1 MARKAL
7 MPRAVGIDL
16 GTTYSVA
23 AYLEGGRPVIIP
35 NAEGD
40 RLMPSV
46 VGFLKDGKRLV
57 GQLAKLQ
64 AIANPDGTI
73 FSIKRHM
80 GRQAYLDIDSLGDDR
95 EIIRQIKRRI
105 GSDYWV
111 RIGAKEYTPEEI
123 SALILQKVKADAEG
137 YLGEKID
144 KAVISVPAYFN
155 VSQRQATVDA
165 ATIAGI
171 EVTRIIDEPT
181 AAALA
186 YGLDMEDIH
195 TILVWDLGGGTF
207 DISILELGDGLF
219 EVKAVSGNTWLG
231 GDDYDQ
237 RIVEHLADE
246 FQRQYGVD
254 LRQNK
259 AALQQL
265 KEVAEK
271 AKIELT
277 NAERTRIRVP
287 FLDGGEGSPKRWETT
302 LSRTTFEELTE
313 DLRQKMVGPT
323 RQALADAG
331 LAPQDIDRV
340 ILVGGATRMPAVREL
355 IRELIGKEPYKDV
368 HPDEVVAMGA
378 AIQAGILTGE
388 IRGKVLIDV
397 TPLSLGIETQGGIF
411 AKIIERNATVPVS
424 QGQIFT
430 NAADNQIS
438 MDIHVLQGERDMA
451 IHNMTL
457 DRFELT
463 GIPAAPRG
471 EARVEVTFDINV
483 NGILHVSAHEL
494 YSGNSHQL
502 RISPRFYGL
511 PGDELG
517 RMIEE
522 AERNAEEDQR
532 RRAEVEIGIK
542 ADNMVRAARQA
553 SEEGGVDGDLP
564 LADEIERGIVQ
575 VQAAFASGD
584 SEQIESRTQEL
595 EKLVKALRR

>member
-1 MARKAL
+1 M
-7 MPRAVGIDL
+7 
-16 GTTYSVA
+16 A

-35 NAEGD
+35 NAEGG
-40 RLMPSV
+40 RLTPSV
-46 VGFLKDGKRLV
+46 VGFLREGKRLI
-57 GQLAKLQ
+57 GQLARLQ
-64 AIANPDGTI
+64 AVANPDGTI

-80 GRQAYLDIDSLGDDR
+80 GRQVYLDLDSLSDDR
-95 EIIRQIKRRI
+95 EIIRQVKRRI
-105 GSDYWV
+105 GSDYSV
-111 RIGAKEYTPEEI
+111 KVGDKEYTPEEI
-123 SALILQKVKADAEG
+123 SALILQKVKADVEA

-165 ATIAGI
+165 ATIAGL
-171 EVTRIIDEPT
+171 EVMRIIDEPT

-186 YGLDMEDIH
+186 YGLDMEDIQ

-207 DISILELGDGLF
+207 DVSILELGDGLF
-219 EVKAVSGNTWLG
+219 EVKAVNGNTWLG

-237 RIVEHLADE
+237 RIVEHIADE
-246 FQRQYGVD
+246 FQRQHGID

-265 KEVAEK
+265 KEIAEK
-271 AKIELT
+271 AKTELT
-277 NAERTRIRVP
+277 NAERTRIRIP
-287 FLDGGEGSPKRWETT
+287 FLDAGEGNPRRWETT
-302 LSRTTFEELTE
+302 LSRAAFDTLTE
-313 DLRQKMVGPT
+313 DLRQQMVGPT

-331 LAPQDIDRV
+331 LTPQDIDRV
-340 ILVGGATRMPAVREL
+340 ILVGGSTRIPAVREL
-355 IRELIGKEPYKDV
+355 IRELVGKEPYTDV

-378 AIQAGILTGE
+378 ALQAGILTGE
-388 IRGKVLIDV
+388 IQGKVLIDV

-411 AKIIERNATVPVS
+411 AKIIERNTTVPVS

-430 NAADNQIS
+430 NAADNQTS

-451 IHNMTL
+451 IDNVTL
-457 DRFELT
+457 DRFELA

-471 EARVEVTFDINV
+471 EARVEVTFEIDV
-483 NGILHVSAHEL
+483 NGILHVSANDL

-511 PGDELG
+511 PGDEIG

-522 AERNAEEDQR
+522 AQRYAEEDQR
-532 RRAEVEIGIK
+532 RRAEVEIGMK

-553 SEEGGVDGDLP
+553 IEEGGADGDLP
-564 LADEIERGIVQ
+564 LADEMERGIVQ
-575 VQAAFASGD
+575 VQAALASGD